1 MTVNGEW
8 SLPALTW
15 TDEPYITLY
24 CIVLYLLYYLI
35 VFIILFHYIYYII
48 SLYLLLLLWYY
59 IYLILLYY
67 LHLTLYYLHLIQLRI
82 GRIGQLLWALVS
94 SQAVAEAVLF
104 KLLYEKK
111 NLSIKTT
118 LSAVYWFVSFPQIL
132 LSSAIHHSAAFSP
145 KAIDL
150 SMAWEAEGCWA
161 EWLLWWNCEL
171 WGNIQLVKHIIDLLS
186 SVDLSLPVDPQLRQH
201 LLFKVQPL
209 FCHPKRFWSTEIGVC
224 AQVHIPRTFLHSLI
238 HMKKKERKFSF
249 LNLRQFS
256 GRDWEL
262 HSSASHNQL
271 VFSLKW
277 SHTKAQ
283 QGRSSVLH
291 SSALPV
297 AESYLQPAM
306 DWKEYQAEI
315 STFSAYTQPG
325 LLLDW

>member
-1 MTVNGEW
+1 MIFNKLNLSPQAEFSVTVNGEW
-8 SLPALTW
+8 SLPGLTW
-15 TDEPYITLY
+15 TDEPYIILY
-24 CIVLYLLYYLI
+24 LYYIVLYLLYYLI

-67 LHLTLYYLHLIQLRI
+67 LHLTLYYLHLIQLRM

-111 NLSIKTT
+111 NLSIKAT
-118 LSAVYWFVSFPQIL
+118 LSAAENETVYWFVSFPQIL

-161 EWLLWWNCEL
+161 EWLLWWNQEL

-186 SVDLSLPVDPQLRQH
+186 SEDLSLPVDPQLRQH

-209 FCHPKRFWSTEIGVC
+209 FCHPKRFWSTEICVC
-224 AQVHIPRTFLHSLI
+224 AQVHIPRTFFHSLI
-238 HMKKKERKFSF
+238 HMKKKRKGSF
-249 LNLRQFS
+249 LFS
-256 GRDWEL
+256 IWG
-262 HSSASHNQL
+262 SSVGETESYTPLPPTVNW
-271 VFSLKW
+271 FSLWNEVTQKL
-277 SHTKAQ
+277 SRADLLCFT
-283 QGRSSVLH
+283 
-291 SSALPV
+291 ALL
-297 AESYLQPAM
+297 YL
-306 DWKEYQAEI
+306 
-315 STFSAYTQPG
+315 
-325 LLLDW
+325 